1 MEMIMATYYGTAG
14 PNIINA
20 SDLADTVFAYG
31 GDDEVRGNAG
41 NDTIHGHEGNDLL
54 YGGAD
59 FDKIYGGVGGDT
71 IYGGLDGD
79 ELYGGDGNDIIHVG
93 GGRGTEGTDIA
104 YGGAGDDIL
113 DVGPGWYG
121 SNDIDPL
128 QIFHGGSGNDQI
140 SGGRGS
146 DHLYGGNHND
156 TLNGGQDG
164 DELTGG
170 AGADILIGGAGADQ
184 FFFGVADSGTV
195 ASGQADVIHDLEA
208 ADQIWLQGSYTF
220 AGEDMTP
227 GENQYSVWFDSKEG
241 AWTLRWNA
249 ANDAGFHDI
258 IVSGENPVGDISFF
272 V

>member
-1 MEMIMATYYGTAG
+1 MTTYYGTTG
-14 PNIINA
+14 PNKITGSA
-20 SDLADTVFAYG
+20 LADIVFAYG
-31 GDDEVRGNAG
+31 GDDEVRGEAG
-41 NDTIHGHEGNDLL
+41 DDLIHGHEGNDLL

-59 FDKIYGGVGGDT
+59 FDKVYGGVGNDT

-93 GGRGTEGTDIA
+93 GGRGTVGIDIA

-121 SNDIDPL
+121 SGDIDPL

-170 AGADILIGGAGADQ
+170 AGADVLNGGAGADQ
-184 FFFGVADSGTV
+184 FFFAVADSGT
-195 ASGQADVIHDLEA
+195 ASSGQADVINDLEA
-208 ADQIWLQGSYTF
+208 EDQIWLQGSYTF
-220 AGEDMTP
+220 AGSVMNP

-249 ANDAGFHDI
+249 ADDAGFHDV
-258 IVSGENPVGDISFF
+258 IVHGENPVGDISFF